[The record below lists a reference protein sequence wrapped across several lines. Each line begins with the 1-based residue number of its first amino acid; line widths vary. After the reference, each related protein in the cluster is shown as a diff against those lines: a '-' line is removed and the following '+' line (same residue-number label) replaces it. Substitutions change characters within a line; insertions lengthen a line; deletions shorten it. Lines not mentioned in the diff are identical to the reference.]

1 MQTYSC
7 HTCNRRWHS
16 TKRKHFDKDIWFS
29 FVFHKQTI
37 RELIEETGH
46 DKKTIISHLEK
57 FEVEKKIHNPRPIY
71 LVVDATYFG
80 KRTDN
85 TSWGVVLFRDAR
97 EKENLWWK
105 YIDTEQES
113 YYREGKEFLLSLGYT
128 ILSVT
133 CDGFSG
139 NIPVFK
145 GFPLQMCQFHMKK
158 IVTRNVT
165 LKPQTEAGQ
174 AILALSMTLTYTDE
188 ETFAFRIRSFYANYH
203 LFLSEK
209 TVHPD
214 GRWSYTHDGVRRAYA
229 SLVHW
234 FPYLFTFKENDGT
247 PNTTNTCDGHFSH
260 VKDVVRIHRGLHR
273 SLKQKMLDSIF
284 LASTIAP
291 KTTSK
296 KKKNT
301 D

>member
-1 MQTYSC
+1 VQTYAC
-7 HTCNRRWHS
+7 HACKRRWS
-16 TKRKHFDKDIWFS
+16 ATRRKHFDKDIWFS

-37 RELIEETGH
+37 RELKEETGH
-46 DKKTIISHLEK
+46 DKKTILEYLEN
-57 FEVEKKIHNPRPIY
+57 FEIEKKVHRPRSIN

-80 KRTDN
+80 KRMDN
-85 TSWGVVLFRDAR
+85 TSWGVILFRDAK

-105 YIDTEQES
+105 YIDTERES
-113 YYREGKEFLLSLGYT
+113 YYREGKDFLLSLGYT

-145 GFPLQMCQFHMKK
+145 GFLLQMCHFHTRQ

-165 LKPQTEAGQ
+165 TKPQTETGQ
-174 AILALSMTLTYTDE
+174 VVLALSKTLTYTDE
-188 ETFAFRIRSFYANYH
+188 ETFAFRIREFYSKYYSFLN
-203 LFLSEK
+203 EK
-209 TVHPD
+209 THHPE
-214 GRWSYTHDGVRRAYA
+214 GGWSYTHDGVRRAYN
-229 SLVHW
+229 SLVYW
-234 FPYLFTFKENDGT
+234 FPYLFNYKKVPGT

-260 VKDVVRIHRGLHR
+260 IKDVVRIHRGLHKT
-273 SLKQKMLDSIF
+273 LKQKMLDSIF
-284 LASTIAP
+284 LESTIAP
-291 KTTSK
+291 KQPSK